1 MRVKAVE
8 AFRFLND
15 YVGDL
20 VAGTRSVE
28 LFETSPFF
36 ANVSDSMRV
45 MLRRMCLSHLV
56 VTLSKWGEVYD
67 RYRDV
72 FPDDVLQPYRDLLKL
87 IRKEAVLAN
96 NASWLFRAGPYM
108 IFAATWVAAALVPT
122 FASGLAFSCAQT
134 RGSRGLTCCQ
144 SLRGGQSRCR
154 GGPQAR
160 RSASADRRSEGFD
173 QQPGQYGFC
182 TVCRLAESTRLR

>member
-28 LFETSPFF
+28 LFETSPVF

-56 VTLSKWGEVYD
+56 VTLLNWGEVYD

-72 FPDDVLQPYRDLLKL
+72 FPDDVLQPCRDL
-87 IRKEAVLAN
+87 RKELDRRGVRNFRNTAVGHIWDKKLRRPLTVSEVESRLGLVIGNDLASFRTWIN
-96 NASWLFRAGPYM
+96 NPAGNEFPY
-108 IFAATWVAAALVPT
+108 TVVAVCERIRDRIGEQH
-122 FASGLAFSCAQT
+122 GL
-134 RGSRGLTCCQ
+134 G
-144 SLRGGQSRCR
+144 
-154 GGPQAR
+154 
-160 RSASADRRSEGFD
+160 SADL
-173 QQPGQYGFC
+173 
-182 TVCRLAESTRLR
+182 LA